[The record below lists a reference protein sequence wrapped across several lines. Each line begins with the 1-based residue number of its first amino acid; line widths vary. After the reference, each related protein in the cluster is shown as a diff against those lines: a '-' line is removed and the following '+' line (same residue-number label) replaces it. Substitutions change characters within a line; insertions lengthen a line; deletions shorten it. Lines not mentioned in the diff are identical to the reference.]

1 MFSVR
6 DNEQVLGVILEDLSS
21 IADDLGSY
29 KMLMKK
35 RGENTAEMV
44 QSIVSRFF
52 LLRPELL
59 VNWEQTLSAFGV
71 LGRLHDC
78 EVVSLVPNR
87 FEAFVLRQ
95 YEPHHHYLVF
105 LGFSRSQSPG
115 VLEEILK
122 KTESD
127 RIAPLPPARQKR
139 YWMHID
145 HYEMVYTLG
154 AIFDEEFDVWWDRE
168 KKEKNLDL
176 MAIL

>member
-59 VNWEQTLSAFGV
+59 
-71 LGRLHDC
+71 
-78 EVVSLVPNR
+78 
-87 FEAFVLRQ
+87 
-95 YEPHHHYLVF
+95 
-105 LGFSRSQSPG
+105 
-115 VLEEILK
+115 IK
-122 KTESD
+122 
-127 RIAPLPPARQKR
+127 
-139 YWMHID
+139 
-145 HYEMVYTLG
+145 
-154 AIFDEEFDVWWDRE
+154 
-168 KKEKNLDL
+168 
-176 MAIL
+176 